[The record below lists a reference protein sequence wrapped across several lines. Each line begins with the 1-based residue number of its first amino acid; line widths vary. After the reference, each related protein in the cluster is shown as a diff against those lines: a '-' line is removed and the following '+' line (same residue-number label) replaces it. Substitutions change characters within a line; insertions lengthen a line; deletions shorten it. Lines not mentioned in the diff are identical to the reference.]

1 MRKSIV
7 AATFA
12 ALFLVVGAVAS
23 FAQDAQKSPVGVER
37 VIWIGSDGFGSHY
50 VNWDE
55 LPNLRK
61 LRDGGAWTLH
71 MRSVLPSSS
80 AINWETQI
88 AGAPSEM
95 HGYRTWGSKK
105 PDLPPIYVNENGR
118 FPCIYKVLKDANP
131 EIVSTS
137 IYSWDGIGYLYDKT
151 AVADDRSVKGDPAV
165 FEGALEQFDK
175 NPTFAFVYFSE
186 PDSVG
191 HGIGW
196 GTPEYQKML
205 TTIDDYVGKLLAELE
220 KRDMMKNTLVIFTSD
235 HGGTGKGHG
244 DGVMEHMEVP
254 FILYGQGVKPGEI
267 KDVVVHFDVAA
278 TIAWALGAPRPQ
290 AWRGVPVES
299 AFQK

>member
-1 MRKSIV
+1 MRKSFV

-50 VNWDE
+50 MNWDE
-55 LPNLRK
+55 LPNLAK

-80 AINWETQI
+80 AINWETQL

-151 AVADDRSVKGDPAV
+151 AVADDRS
-165 FEGALEQFDK
+165 
-175 NPTFAFVYFSE
+175 
-186 PDSVG
+186 
-191 HGIGW
+191 
-196 GTPEYQKML
+196 
-205 TTIDDYVGKLLAELE
+205 
-220 KRDMMKNTLVIFTSD
+220 
-235 HGGTGKGHG
+235 
-244 DGVMEHMEVP
+244 
-254 FILYGQGVKPGEI
+254 
-267 KDVVVHFDVAA
+267 
-278 TIAWALGAPRPQ
+278 
-290 AWRGVPVES
+290 
-299 AFQK
+299 

>member
-1 MRKSIV
+1 MRKSIL

-50 VNWDE
+50 MNWDE
-55 LPNLRK
+55 LPNLTK

-80 AINWETQI
+80 AINWETQL

-105 PDLPPIYVNENGR
+105 PDLPPIYTNENGR

-151 AVADDRSVKGDPAV
+151 AVADDRSVKDDPAV
-165 FEGALEQFDK
+165 FAGALEQFDK
-175 NPTFAFVYFSE
+175 NPTFAFVYFGE
-186 PDSVG
+186 PDGVG

-220 KRDMMKNTLVIFTSD
+220 KRDMMKNTLILFTSD

-267 KDVVVHFDVAA
+267 TDVVVHFDVAA